1 MALIYFAPS
10 TRNAVEPKYGFKN
23 LWTEWWHYTLINEP
37 YKAAI
42 RDIRGGYGKK
52 GFLENIFRREK
63 IVSAEENRVC

>member
-1 MALIYFAPS
+1 MVHCQFLALNTP
-10 TRNAVEPKYGFKN
+10 
-23 LWTEWWHYTLINEP
+23 
-37 YKAAI
+37 AI

>member
-1 MALIYFAPS
+1 MP
-10 TRNAVEPKYGFKN
+10 
-23 LWTEWWHYTLINEP
+23 
-37 YKAAI
+37 AI

>member
-1 MALIYFAPS
+1 MIFNKFIYKS
-10 TRNAVEPKYGFKN
+10 FK
-23 LWTEWWHYTLINEP
+23 T
-37 YKAAI
+37 AI